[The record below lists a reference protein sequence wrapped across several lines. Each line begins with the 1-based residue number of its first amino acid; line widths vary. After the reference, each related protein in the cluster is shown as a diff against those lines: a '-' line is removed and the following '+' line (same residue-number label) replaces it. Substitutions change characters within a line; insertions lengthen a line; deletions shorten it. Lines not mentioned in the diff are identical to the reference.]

1 MLLLVNMVDI
11 ASNLE
16 GGYGFGEMWDNITP
30 NDMYEYCL
38 APQHESRG
46 LVAAIQCRDQTNKE
60 MERQVKKYGR
70 DALAP
75 PLHAHDGLDKTSVDN
90 EIFSRAIVL
99 KGKGEKKDSKKQ
111 KEPTYRLRQ
120 HLFKGK
126 KLSGLQ
132 VKDNGVHES
141 TRAPAVSL

>member
-1 MLLLVNMVDI
+1 MVDF

-16 GGYGFGEMWDNITP
+16 GGYGFGEFFDNIDQ
-30 NDMYEYCL
+30 NQMFEYCL
-38 APQHESRG
+38 TPQHESRG

-75 PLHAHDGLDKTSVDN
+75 PLHAHDGLDKTSVDSHA
-90 EIFSRAIVL
+90 FSRALVL

-126 KLSGLQ
+126 RLSGLQ
-132 VKDNGVHES
+132 VKDNGP

>member
-1 MLLLVNMVDI
+1 MVDF

-16 GGYGFGEMWDNITP
+16 GGYGFGEFFDNIDQ
-30 NDMYEYCL
+30 NQMFEYCL

-46 LVAAIQCRDQTNKE
+46 LVAAIQCRDATNKE

-70 DALAP
+70 DQLAP
-75 PLHAHDGLDKTSVDN
+75 PLHAHDGLDKAAVDN
-90 EIFSRAIVL
+90 GVFSRALVL
-99 KGKGEKKDSKKQ
+99 KGKGDRARNSKT

-126 KLSGLQ
+126 KVSVLQ
-132 VKDNGVHES
+132 EKDNNGNTHNSPPTV
-141 TRAPAVSL
+141 TL

>member
-75 PLHAHDGLDKTSVDN
+75 PLHAHDGLDKTSVDSHA
-90 EIFSRAIVL
+90 FSRAIVL

-126 KLSGLQ
+126 RLSGLQ
-132 VKDNGVHES
+132 VKDNGP

>member
-1 MLLLVNMVDI
+1 MVDI

-60 MERQVKKYGR
+60 MERQVRKYGR

-90 EIFSRAIVL
+90 EVFSRALVL
-99 KGKGEKKDSKKQ
+99 KGKGEKSESNKKQ

-126 KLSGLQ
+126 KLSAL
-132 VKDNGVHES
+132 VKDNGAHEHAS
-141 TRAPAVSL
+141 RARAPTVNL

>member
-70 DALAP
+70 ESLHP
-75 PLHAHDGLDKTSVDN
+75 PLHAHDGLDKSSVDN
-90 EIFSRAIVL
+90 EVFSRAIVL
-99 KGKGEKKDSKKQ
+99 KGKGERTGAGRK

-126 KLSGLQ
+126 RLSGLQ
-132 VKDNGVHES
+132 VKDNGP

>member
-16 GGYGFGEMWDNITP
+16 GGYGFSEMWDNITP

-75 PLHAHDGLDKTSVDN
+75 PLHAHDGLDKTSVDSHA
-90 EIFSRAIVL
+90 FSRALVL
-99 KGKGEKKDSKKQ
+99 KGKGERKDSKKQ

-132 VKDNGVHES
+132 VKDNGP

>member
-75 PLHAHDGLDKTSVDN
+75 PLHAHDGLDKAAVDN
-90 EIFSRAIVL
+90 GVFSRALVL
-99 KGKGEKKDSKKQ
+99 KGKGDRAKNSKT

-126 KLSGLQ
+126 KISALQ
-132 VKDNGVHES
+132 EKNNGNAHNF
-141 TRAPAVSL
+141 APTVTL